1 MTDQELAT
9 EILRLTLLCQQG
21 NAGDEERARL
31 EYLLA
36 DSDSA
41 RCIYNSV
48 ACDTVTL
55 AEVADMNSC
64 LIPQGH
70 AELLTSETTT
80 RFPSSRGSWQLLVAL
95 AALLFVA
102 AGGITAYLGAS
113 RLGLSTQPR
122 QSLGRIVHLDEV
134 VWEAGATE
142 FTEWAPV
149 NTGDSLHLASGMVEL
164 VVNEAIQ
171 VVIQG
176 PAEFELVSKQ
186 KAIAHSGKLVARVGE
201 EGIGF
206 EIETPHAQ
214 VFDQG
219 TAFSISVSP
228 ESQTDVVVYEGSV
241 DLAVLAAPKDSY
253 RRLKTG
259 EGMRVDQQGQF
270 NRITSVESRDFLPPL
285 QLGREAIKPSRL
297 IASVSDNVASL
308 ATSKYYRI
316 VGGGFTDDCV
326 VYVDR
331 LHQWN
336 GLDKRG
342 IPSFLRG
349 ADYVMTFNDDKVLD
363 DLKIALE
370 LSQAA
375 SLYVMW
381 DDRIA
386 TPAWLVKDFE
396 DTGWDIGLDEGFN
409 DRIPDVSR
417 KTGVGPGESVD
428 FVFSIWRR
436 EVLEPSTVVL
446 GSIQQERITIEPRE
460 VSQSMYGVA
469 VAPMN
474 ARNRETPPEQP

>member
-1 MTDQELAT
+1 MTMTDQELAT

-21 NAGDEERARL
+21 TAGDEERARL
-31 EYLLA
+31 EYLLS

-41 RCIYNSV
+41 RLVYNSV

-55 AEVADMNSC
+55 AEVADKNSC
-64 LIPQGH
+64 ALPLVQ
-70 AELLTSETTT
+70 AELPTSEATN
-80 RFPSSRGSWQLLVAL
+80 RPQASSISWQLVAAL
-95 AALLFVA
+95 AALVFVA
-102 AGGITAYLGAS
+102 AGGMTAYLGVN
-113 RLGLSTQPR
+113 RLGFSAQSR

-134 VWEAGATE
+134 VWETGATQ
-142 FTEWAPV
+142 FAEWSPV
-149 NTGDSLHLASGMVEL
+149 NSGDSLRLASGMVEL

-285 QLGREAIKPSRL
+285 QLGREAIQPSRL
-297 IASVSDNVASL
+297 IASVTDNVASL

-316 VGGGFTDDCV
+316 VGAGFADDCV

-342 IPSFLRG
+342 IPAFLRG

-370 LSQAA
+370 LSQPVA
-375 SLYVMW
+375 LYVMW
-381 DDRIA
+381 DNRIP
-386 TPAWLVKDFE
+386 TPAWLEKDFE
-396 DTGWDIGLDEGFN
+396 NTGWDIGLDEGYN
-409 DRIPDVSR
+409 DRVPDISR

-428 FVFSIWRR
+428 FIFSIWRR

-446 GSIQQERITIEPRE
+446 GSVQQERITVEPRE

-469 VAPMN
+469 VAPLA
-474 ARNRETPPEQP
+474 ARERAMSP